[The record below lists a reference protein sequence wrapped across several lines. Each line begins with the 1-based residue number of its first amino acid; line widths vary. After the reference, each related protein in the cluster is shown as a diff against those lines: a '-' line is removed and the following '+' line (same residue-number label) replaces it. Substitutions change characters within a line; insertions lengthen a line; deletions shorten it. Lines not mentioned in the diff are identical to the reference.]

1 MAGCYTDGGMP
12 DLARRHVEKALLK
25 SFIQQWLTR
34 CALLSA
40 CFVCSSIPIL
50 SAAEPSTSLTSAEF
64 FARRILPIAQAQ
76 RASSCTECHFSGVEL
91 KQYVLADEASTFAAL
106 RAAGL
111 IDVVQPDK
119 SKLLQFIARKPER
132 EDPALARVRTE
143 ELAAFQGWIAAAASN
158 PALLASSPTAQSIG
172 TELPLEVIR
181 HARRD
186 HVLNAFI
193 ENVWVEME
201 RCVNCHSPERNE
213 RFRKEHGEQV
223 SWITPRD
230 PAATLKFLAD
240 QGLIDV
246 DAPEKSLLLS
256 KPLGIVEHAG
266 HVKFAVGSRTDRQF
280 RSFLN
285 DYAAAVQ
292 GKYRKASELPKPG
305 KEIAIATGQHLRVT
319 DLPLE
324 FGGRL
329 MRVLLFRRD
338 GESWSKHPIAT
349 GDSGIN
355 PKNGQWQNSFCELV
369 DRANL
374 TPERL
379 TTPRL
384 LPGERYLAKIYI
396 DRENRAAD
404 NPAFEFMEA
413 DLYAEIETAG
423 DWQSGYLK
431 PKILSAKEK
440 ASVEP

>member
-1 MAGCYTDGGMP
+1 MKSLT
-12 DLARRHVEKALLK
+12 RRRSLRYALLA
-25 SFIQQWLTR
+25 T
-34 CALLSA
+34 LSVYSNA
-40 CFVCSSIPIL
+40 PLI
-50 SAAEPSTSLTSAEF
+50 AAEPAASLSSAEF

-91 KQYVLADEASTFAAL
+91 KQYVLEDEASTFAAL
-106 RAAGL
+106 RGAGL
-111 IDVVQPDK
+111 IDVAQPDK

-143 ELAAFQGWIAAAASN
+143 ELAAFQGWIAAAARN
-158 PALLASSPTAQSIG
+158 PSLLATSPSAQSIG
-172 TELPLEVIR
+172 TELPPEVIR
-181 HARRD
+181 QARRD
-186 HVLNAFI
+186 HLLNAFI

-201 RCVNCHSPERNE
+201 RCVNCHSPERNQ

-230 PAATLKFLAD
+230 PAATLKYLAD
-240 QGLIDV
+240 QGLIDI
-246 DAPEKSLLLS
+246 DAPEKSLLLL

-292 GKYRKASELPKPG
+292 GKYRTASELPKPS
-305 KEIAIATGQHLRVT
+305 EQIAIATGQHLRVT

-324 FGGRL
+324 YGGRL
-329 MRVLLFRRD
+329 TRVLLFRRE
-338 GESWSKHPIAT
+338 GANWSKRPIAT

-369 DRANL
+369 DRKDV

-396 DRENRAAD
+396 DREKLAEKA
-404 NPAFEFMEA
+404 PAFEFA
-413 DLYAEIETAG
+413 DQDLFAEIETDG
-423 DWQSGYLK
+423 DWKPGYLQ
-431 PKILSAKEK
+431 PKIISAKDK

>member
-1 MAGCYTDGGMP
+1 MRSFTHHRSPRC
-12 DLARRHVEKALLK
+12 VLLVAFLIG
-25 SFIQQWLTR
+25 SGAPLR
-34 CALLSA
+34 
-40 CFVCSSIPIL
+40 
-50 SAAEPSTSLTSAEF
+50 AAEPSTSLTSAEF

-111 IDVVQPDK
+111 IDVAQPEQ
-119 SKLLQFIARKPER
+119 SKLLQFIARRPDR

-143 ELAAFQGWIAAAASN
+143 ELAAFQGWIAAAARN
-158 PALLASSPTAQSIG
+158 PALLATSPSAQSIG
-172 TELPLEVIR
+172 TELPPEVVR

-186 HVLNAFI
+186 HLLNAFI

-246 DAPEKSLLLS
+246 DEPEKSLLLL

-266 HVKFAVGSRTDRQF
+266 HVKFVVGSRTDRQF

-292 GKYRKASELPKPG
+292 GKYRTARELPQPR
-305 KEIAIATGQHLRVT
+305 EQITIATGQQLKVT
-319 DLPLE
+319 DLPLQY
-324 FGGRL
+324 GGRL
-329 MRVLLFRRD
+329 MRVLLHRRE
-338 GESWSKHPIAT
+338 GENWSKRPIAT

-355 PKNGQWQNSFCELV
+355 PKNGQWQNPVCELV
-369 DRANL
+369 DRANV

-379 TTPRL
+379 MNPRL

-396 DRENRAAD
+396 DRENRAAKD
-404 NPAFEFMEA
+404 AAFEFTDA
-413 DLYAEIETAG
+413 DLFAEIETNG
-423 DWQSGYLK
+423 EWKPGYLT
-431 PKILSAKEK
+431 PKIISAKDK